1 MSKRHQQT
9 VNNYLGRRVDR
20 LEDCLSRAAD
30 GDTLSDS
37 GVLFGIN
44 KRFAELK
51 EELRDTK
58 AKVDIQTNLVD
69 LSIDAEALLT
79 KQMRAMTDGQID
91 RDQLQ
96 NKIRETA
103 EGFQAWLRARDSTK
117 KEVPDDLE
125 VAFLMM
131 QFKDLWDAMGGVFKQ
146 FDTVVHLFTNHSAN
160 FGKMEAMQRDI
171 AEMKVR

>member
-1 MSKRHQQT
+1 MSQSHQQT

-96 NKIRETA
+96 NKIRETT

-131 QFKDLWDAMGGVFKQ
+131 QFKDLWDAMV
-146 FDTVVHLFTNHSAN
+146 AN
-160 FGKMEAMQRDI
+160 VGWQLK
-171 AEMKVR
+171 